1 MRARGGART
10 SGVKESESA
19 RPSLPIQPPLA
30 ATMPLTASK
39 SPFCGL
45 VSGSIRASYSSF
57 QGEGAPGRAAAQAS
71 PADRSSAAQPHPE
84 AAMSKRGA
92 QSNLNKDNWEEQ
104 IDAEGPTEMGTW
116 QKADEARAGPVS

>member
-1 MRARGGART
+1 MRR
-10 SGVKESESA
+10 SA
-19 RPSLPIQPPLA
+19 L
-30 ATMPLTASK
+30 
-39 SPFCGL
+39 
-45 VSGSIRASYSSF
+45 
-57 QGEGAPGRAAAQAS
+57 AAAQGLGGR
-71 PADRSSAAQPHPE
+71 PIDAAQPHPE

>member
-10 SGVKESESA
+10 SGVKKSESA
-19 RPSLPIQPPLA
+19 RPSLLQPPLA

-57 QGEGAPGRAAAQAS
+57 PGGGSARASLSGRPIERS
-71 PADRSSAAQPHPE
+71 PAHPE